1 MSAFVD
7 EFAKRIKPIV
17 DDAGWNGEWRVFK
30 EFLHYLVELQLT
42 KTDVV
47 RYGSP
52 SQDDVISRIPALVK
66 FVNDYKVL
74 NDAPGNLS
82 VLKNWEVIIT

>member
-1 MSAFVD
+1 MY
-7 EFAKRIKPIV
+7 
-17 DDAGWNGEWRVFK
+17 K
-30 EFLHYLVELQLT
+30 EFIHYVLELQLT

-52 SQDDVISRIPALVK
+52 SQDDIISRIPALVK
-66 FVNDYKVL
+66 FVNDYIVL